1 MQRRTEEDAENRKPR
16 HTLNV
21 ETQVITYVFLA
32 LFLAL
37 VAYFIYFMAFKSED
51 FINNPANP
59 RVKGFEKLVVRG
71 EIKASDGTVLAKTV
85 TSNGEEVR
93 EYPKGREYAHVVG
106 YKSNG
111 MSGIEEIGR
120 ASV

>member
-1 MQRRTEEDAENRKPR
+1 MRRKTEEEAENRKTR

-59 RVKGFEKLVVRG
+59 RVKGFEKHVDRG
-71 EIKASDGTVLAKTV
+71 EIKASNGTALAKTV
-85 TSNGEEVR
+85 TSHGEEVG
-93 EYPKGREYAHVVG
+93 EYPKGRE
-106 YKSNG
+106 
-111 MSGIEEIGR
+111 
-120 ASV
+120 